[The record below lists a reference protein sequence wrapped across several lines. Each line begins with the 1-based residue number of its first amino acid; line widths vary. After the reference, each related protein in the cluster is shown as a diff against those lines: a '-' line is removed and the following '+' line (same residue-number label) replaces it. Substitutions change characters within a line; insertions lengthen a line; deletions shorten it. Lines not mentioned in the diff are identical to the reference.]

1 MKRRLAGSITLFY
14 ACISLLLISL
24 LGSVMEH
31 VRVSTVKSMTSDS
44 SYLALQNSLAGYQRE
59 LWDDYHL
66 LFLDLRESGGTETL
80 EADIQENLDTSWNPL
95 GEGLLSA
102 GDWMGAACSVSEVGV
117 SRYLIEEEGKE
128 LEAQALAY
136 MKYRAVTGIA
146 EQILEQF
153 DMMQGLKQGKSFLE
167 KKLELEKNF
176 SKLEEQKNNMIRQL
190 QDMEDQRQIAEEA
203 IETI

>member
-136 MKYRAVTGIA
+136 MKYRAVT
-146 EQILEQF
+146 
-153 DMMQGLKQGKSFLE
+153 
-167 KKLELEKNF
+167 
-176 SKLEEQKNNMIRQL
+176 
-190 QDMEDQRQIAEEA
+190 
-203 IETI
+203 